1 MYKLRATISK
11 DVRVLL
17 RDRIGLIFMFAMP
30 ILLVLIVTSIQN
42 STFELVG
49 KNKVSL
55 LVSNHD
61 TGAISRDFI
70 RAVDKIGFFEL
81 IPASAGS
88 AAVDSAGSGH
98 SASTGSASLSGVGG
112 EDSIRER
119 IRHKD
124 ALLGLVIPAD
134 FSARI
139 AARAKSVTG
148 KVQSSFGLDST
159 VSTPG
164 SASGGGAVD
173 SGSRAAPGSG
183 LLSGGDTAEMPIALY
198 YHPVLQESFRR
209 SAEGALYSA
218 LQLVESRQILRT
230 LYYSLNEKEL
240 PDSLERQ
247 LLNSRTHIDEL
258 AVSRDGNRDL
268 PNATQHNI
276 PSWTIFA
283 MFFVVLSLGSGIVRE
298 KRNGS
303 FIRLKTLPTS
313 YVVAILSKQLTYLV
327 VTLAQ
332 AAVIFALGAWLF
344 PFIGL
349 PALHYPGDW
358 AALIVVTLLCG
369 WCAVSYAIC
378 IGVFAQ
384 TEEQANG
391 FGAVSI
397 VILAAVGGLMV
408 PSFAM
413 PGSFHLAMS
422 LSPLHW
428 CLEAYYGLF
437 LEGGS
442 LKDVWANILPLFLII
457 AALQGLSFWGLKRK
471 NLI

>member
-1 MYKLRATISK
+1 MFKLWATIVK

-17 RDRIGLIFMFAMP
+17 RDRIGLVFMFGMP

-42 STFELVG
+42 STFELVN

-55 LVSNHD
+55 LVCDKD
-61 TGAISRDFI
+61 TGAVSREFI
-70 RAVDKIGFFEL
+70 AAVDKIGFFAL
-81 IPASAGS
+81 IPMSPAAG
-88 AAVDSAGSGH
+88 D
-98 SASTGSASLSGVGG
+98 
-112 EDSIRER
+112 DSIRER

-139 AARAKSVTG
+139 AAKARRVTG
-148 KVQSSFGLDST
+148 KVQASFGLDST
-159 VSTPG
+159 VGGPG
-164 SASGGGAVD
+164 LPAAAGGALV
-173 SGSRAAPGSG
+173 
-183 LLSGGDTAEMPIALY
+183 SGGDTAAMPVALY

-218 LQLVESRQILRT
+218 LQLVESKQILRT
-230 LYYSLNEKEL
+230 LYFSLNEKEL
-240 PDSLERQ
+240 PDSLERE
-247 LLNSRTHIDEL
+247 LLNNRTSISEL
-258 AVSRDGNRDL
+258 PVSRNGFRDL

-276 PSWTIFA
+276 PAWTIFA
-283 MFFVVLSLGSGIVRE
+283 MFFVVLSLGGGIVRE

-313 YVVAILSKQLTYLV
+313 YAVAILSKQLTYLV

-332 AAVIFALGAWLF
+332 AAVIFAIGGWIF
-344 PFIGL
+344 PWIGL
-349 PALHYPGDW
+349 PVLHFPSQWGV
-358 AALIVVTLLCG
+358 LLLVTFLCG

-408 PSFAM
+408 PDFAM
-413 PGSFHLAMS
+413 PGSFHLAMT

-437 LEGGS
+437 LEGGG
-442 LKDVWANILPLFLII
+442 LKDVWANIPPLFLII

>member
-17 RDRIGLIFMFAMP
+17 RDRIGLVFMFGMP

-49 KNKVSL
+49 GSKVTL
-55 LVSNHD
+55 LICNRD
-61 TGAISRDFI
+61 TGAVSRDFI
-70 RAVDKIGFFEL
+70 RATDKIGFFRL
-81 IPASAGS
+81 MPV
-88 AAVDSAGSGH
+88 AARSG
-98 SASTGSASLSGVGG
+98 SLSGAGAEG
-112 EDSIRER
+112 LIRER
-119 IRHKD
+119 IRRKD

-148 KVQSSFGLDST
+148 KVQASFGLDST

-164 SASGGGAVD
+164 SGSLVSD
-173 SGSRAAPGSG
+173 SLP
-183 LLSGGDTAEMPIALY
+183 LSLY

-209 SAEGALYSA
+209 SAEGALYST
-218 LQLVESRQILRT
+218 LQLIESRQILRI
-230 LYYSLNEKEL
+230 LYYSLNEKDL

-247 LLNSRTHIDEL
+247 LLNARTHIDEL
-258 AVSRDGNRDL
+258 PVSRDGNRDL

-313 YVVAILSKQLTYLV
+313 YTVAIVSKQLTYLA

-332 AAVIFALGAWLF
+332 AVVIFALGASLF
-344 PFIGL
+344 PLIGL
-349 PALHYPGDW
+349 PPLHFSGDW
-358 AALIVVTLLCG
+358 IALAVVTLLCG
-369 WCAVSYAIC
+369 WCAVGYAIC

-442 LKDVWANILPLFLII
+442 LKDVWANVLPLFLII

>member
-1 MYKLRATISK
+1 MFKLSATISK

-17 RDRIGLIFMFAMP
+17 RDRIGLIFMFGMP

-55 LVSNHD
+55 LICNRD
-61 TGAISRDFI
+61 TGVASREFI
-70 RAVDKIGFFEL
+70 RAVDTIGFFQL
-81 IPASAGS
+81 MPVPAGAAGS
-88 AAVDSAGSGH
+88 
-98 SASTGSASLSGVGG
+98 SLSGAAAA
-112 EDSIRER
+112 DLIHER

-124 ALLGLVIPAD
+124 AFLGLVIPAD

-148 KVQSSFGLDST
+148 KVQASFGLDST
-159 VSTPG
+159 VNAP
-164 SASGGGAVD
+164 D
-173 SGSRAAPGSG
+173 SQDSLPVS
-183 LLSGGDTAEMPIALY
+183 LY
-198 YHPVLQESFRR
+198 YDPVLQESFRR

-218 LQLVESRQILRT
+218 LQLVESKQILRT
-230 LYYSLNEKEL
+230 LYYALNEKAL

-247 LLNSRTHIDEL
+247 LLNNRTRIDEL
-258 AVSRDGNRDL
+258 PAVSRKDNRDL

-313 YVVAILSKQLTYLV
+313 YAVAIFSKQLTYLV
-327 VTLAQ
+327 VTLSQ
-332 AAVIFALGAWLF
+332 AVVIFALGAWLF
-344 PFIGL
+344 PVIGL
-349 PALHYPGDW
+349 PPLHFPGDW

-442 LKDVWANILPLFLII
+442 LKDVWANILSLFLVI

>member
-1 MYKLRATISK
+1 MFKLSATISK

-17 RDRIGLIFMFAMP
+17 RDRIGLIFMFGMP

-55 LVSNHD
+55 LICNRD
-61 TGAISRDFI
+61 TGVASREFI
-70 RAVDKIGFFEL
+70 RAVDTIGFFQL
-81 IPASAGS
+81 MPVPAGAAGS
-88 AAVDSAGSGH
+88 
-98 SASTGSASLSGVGG
+98 SLSGAAAA
-112 EDSIRER
+112 DLIHER

-124 ALLGLVIPAD
+124 AFLGLVIPAD

-148 KVQSSFGLDST
+148 KVQASFGLDST
-159 VSTPG
+159 VDAP
-164 SASGGGAVD
+164 D
-173 SGSRAAPGSG
+173 SQDSLPVS
-183 LLSGGDTAEMPIALY
+183 LY
-198 YHPVLQESFRR
+198 YDPVLQESFRR

-218 LQLVESRQILRT
+218 LQLVESKQILRT
-230 LYYSLNEKEL
+230 LYYALNEKAL

-247 LLNSRTHIDEL
+247 LLNNRTRIDEL
-258 AVSRDGNRDL
+258 PAVSRKDNRDL

-313 YVVAILSKQLTYLV
+313 YAVAIFSKQLTYLV
-327 VTLAQ
+327 VTLSQ
-332 AAVIFALGAWLF
+332 AVVIFALGAWLF
-344 PFIGL
+344 PVIGL
-349 PALHYPGDW
+349 PPLHFPGDW

-442 LKDVWANILPLFLII
+442 LKDVWANILSLFLII

>member
-1 MYKLRATISK
+1 MYKLWATISK

-17 RDRIGLIFMFAMP
+17 RDRIGLIFMFGMP

-42 STFELVG
+42 STFELVN

-55 LVSNHD
+55 LVCNRD
-61 TGAISRDFI
+61 TGAVSRAFVTAIDN
-70 RAVDKIGFFEL
+70 IGFFQL
-81 IPASAGS
+81 VFLSSA
-88 AAVDSAGSGH
+88 
-98 SASTGSASLSGVGG
+98 G

-134 FSARI
+134 FSARVM
-139 AARAKSVTG
+139 ARARAVTG
-148 KVQSSFGLDST
+148 KVQAGFGLDST
-159 VSTPG
+159 VGG
-164 SASGGGAVD
+164 SAGAATGGSGAV
-173 SGSRAAPGSG
+173 
-183 LLSGGDTAEMPIALY
+183 GDTASLPVALY
-198 YHPVLQESFRR
+198 YHPVLQGSFRR

-218 LQLVESRQILRT
+218 LQVVESKQILRT

-240 PDSLERQ
+240 PDSLERE
-247 LLNSRTHIDEL
+247 LLNSGTPLTDIP
-258 AVSRDGNRDL
+258 VSRDGNL
-268 PNATQHNI
+268 EIPNATQHNI
-276 PSWTIFA
+276 PAWTIFA

-313 YVVAILSKQLTYLV
+313 YAVAIFSKQLTYLA

-332 AAVIFALGAWLF
+332 AAVIFAVGVWLF
-344 PFIGL
+344 PLIGL
-349 PALHYPGDW
+349 PALHFPGEW
-358 AALIVVTLLCG
+358 LTLFFVTVLCG

-378 IGVFAQ
+378 VGVFAQ

-422 LSPLHW
+422 ISPLHW

-442 LKDVWANILPLFLII
+442 LADVWANILPLFLII

>member
-1 MYKLRATISK
+1 MFKLWATIQK

-17 RDRIGLIFMFAMP
+17 RDRIGLVFMFGMP

-42 STFELVG
+42 STFELVN
-49 KNKVSL
+49 KNKVLL
-55 LVSNHD
+55 LVCSRD
-61 TGAISRDFI
+61 TGAVSHDFLQ
-70 RAVDKIGFFEL
+70 AVDKIGFFQL
-81 IPASAGS
+81 IPMSAT
-88 AAVDSAGSGH
+88 AGD
-98 SASTGSASLSGVGG
+98 
-112 EDSIRER
+112 DSIRER

-139 AARAKSVTG
+139 AVKAKSVTG
-148 KVQSSFGLDST
+148 KVQASFGLDST
-159 VSTPG
+159 VGGPDGAG
-164 SASGGGAVD
+164 SG
-173 SGSRAAPGSG
+173 SGSRAAPGGAGSG
-183 LLSGGDTAEMPIALY
+183 LAPGSDHAPGGLVSGGDTASMPVTLY

-218 LQLVESRQILRT
+218 LQLVESKQILRT
-230 LYYSLNEKEL
+230 LYFSLNEKEL
-240 PDSLERQ
+240 PDSLERE
-247 LLNSRTHIDEL
+247 LLNNRTSISEL
-258 AVSRDGNRDL
+258 PVSRDGFRDL

-313 YVVAILSKQLTYLV
+313 YAVAIFSKQLTYLV

-332 AAVIFALGAWLF
+332 AAVIFAIGVWVF
-344 PFIGL
+344 PWIGL
-349 PALHYPGDW
+349 PVLHFPSEW
-358 AALIVVTLLCG
+358 ATLFLVTFLCG

-408 PSFAM
+408 PDFAM
-413 PGSFHLAMS
+413 PGSFHLAMT

-437 LEGGS
+437 LEGGG

>member
-1 MYKLRATISK
+1 MYKLWATITK

-17 RDRIGLIFMFAMP
+17 RDKIGLIFMFGMP

-49 KNKVSL
+49 KSKVTL
-55 LVSNHD
+55 FICNRD

-70 RAVDKIGFFEL
+70 QAVDKIGFFRL
-81 IPASAGS
+81 RVMGDG
-88 AAVDSAGSGH
+88 AVA
-98 SASTGSASLSGVGG
+98 G

-119 IRHKD
+119 IRHKE
-124 ALLGLVIPAD
+124 ALLGIVIPVD

-139 AARAKSVTG
+139 AARARSVTG
-148 KVQSSFGLDST
+148 KVQASFGLDSA
-159 VSTPG
+159 VNGPAG
-164 SASGGGAVD
+164 SGGGSAR
-173 SGSRAAPGSG
+173 SGGGSAPSGAASG
-183 LLSGGDTAEMPIALY
+183 DRLVSGGDTAEMPVALY

-230 LYYSLNEKEL
+230 LYYSLNEKVL
-240 PDSLERQ
+240 PDSLERE
-247 LLNSRTHIDEL
+247 LLNNRTRIDEL
-258 AVSRDGNRDL
+258 PVSRDGNRDL

-313 YVVAILSKQLTYLV
+313 YAVAIFSKQLTYLV

-332 AAVIFALGAWLF
+332 AAVIFALGVWLF
-344 PFIGL
+344 PVIGL
-349 PALHYPGDW
+349 PVLHFPGDW
-358 AALIVVTLLCG
+358 GALLLVTLLCG

-397 VILAAVGGLMV
+397 VILAAIGGLMV

-413 PGSFHLAMS
+413 PGAFHLAMS

-428 CLEAYYGLF
+428 GLEAYYGVF

-442 LKDVWANILPLFLII
+442 LQDVWANILPLFLII

>member
-1 MYKLRATISK
+1 MFKLSATISK

-17 RDRIGLIFMFAMP
+17 RDRIGLIFMFGMP

-49 KNKVSL
+49 KSKVSL
-55 LVSNHD
+55 LICNRD
-61 TGAISRDFI
+61 TGGASREFI
-70 RAVDKIGFFEL
+70 LAVDTIGFFQL
-81 IPASAGS
+81 VPAPAG
-88 AAVDSAGSGH
+88 A
-98 SASTGSASLSGVGG
+98 ASLSGAAAA
-112 EDSIRER
+112 DLIHER

-148 KVQSSFGLDST
+148 KVQASFGLDST
-159 VSTPG
+159 MNAPDSQDSLPVS
-164 SASGGGAVD
+164 
-173 SGSRAAPGSG
+173 
-183 LLSGGDTAEMPIALY
+183 LY
-198 YHPVLQESFRR
+198 YDPVLQESFRR

-218 LQLVESRQILRT
+218 LQLVESKQILRT
-230 LYYSLNEKEL
+230 LYYALNEKAL

-247 LLNSRTHIDEL
+247 LLNNRTRIDEL
-258 AVSRDGNRDL
+258 PAVSRKDNRDL

-313 YVVAILSKQLTYLV
+313 YAVAIFSKQLTYLV

-332 AAVIFALGAWLF
+332 AVVIFALGAWLF
-344 PFIGL
+344 PVIGL
-349 PALHYPGDW
+349 PPLHFPGDW

-442 LKDVWANILPLFLII
+442 LKDVWANILSLFLII

>member
-17 RDRIGLIFMFAMP
+17 RDRIGLVFMFGMP

-42 STFELVG
+42 STFELVN
-49 KNKVSL
+49 KNNVSL
-55 LVSNHD
+55 LICNRD
-61 TGAISRDFI
+61 TGAVSRDFI
-70 RAVDKIGFFEL
+70 QAVDKIGFFQL
-81 IPASAGS
+81 VPVSGGS
-88 AAVDSAGSGH
+88 AAPA
-98 SASTGSASLSGVGG
+98 GSASLSDAAA
-112 EDSIRER
+112 EDLIRER

-139 AARAKSVTG
+139 AARAGSVTS
-148 KVQSSFGLDST
+148 KVQTSFGLDST
-159 VSTPG
+159 VSGPG
-164 SASGGGAVD
+164 
-173 SGSRAAPGSG
+173 SGSRGAAGDSLVSG
-183 LLSGGDTAEMPIALY
+183 HDSSSMPVELY
-198 YHPVLQESFRR
+198 YNPVLQGSFRR

-230 LYYSLNEKEL
+230 LYYALNEKEL
-240 PDSLERQ
+240 PDSLERE
-247 LLNSRTHIDEL
+247 LLDNRTRIDEKP
-258 AVSRDGNRDL
+258 AVSPNGNRDL

-313 YVVAILSKQLTYLV
+313 YAVAIFSKQLTYLV

-344 PFIGL
+344 PLIGL
-349 PALHYPGDW
+349 PALHFHGDW
-358 AALIVVTLLCG
+358 AALVVVTLLCG

>member
-1 MYKLRATISK
+1 MFKLSATISK

-17 RDRIGLIFMFAMP
+17 RDRIGLIFMFGMP

-55 LVSNHD
+55 LICNRD
-61 TGAISRDFI
+61 TGVASREFI
-70 RAVDKIGFFEL
+70 RAVDTIGFFQL
-81 IPASAGS
+81 MPVPAGAAGS
-88 AAVDSAGSGH
+88 LLSRAAAAD
-98 SASTGSASLSGVGG
+98 L
-112 EDSIRER
+112 IRLR

-148 KVQSSFGLDST
+148 KVQASFGLDST
-159 VSTPG
+159 VNVP
-164 SASGGGAVD
+164 D
-173 SGSRAAPGSG
+173 SQDSLPVS
-183 LLSGGDTAEMPIALY
+183 LY
-198 YHPVLQESFRR
+198 YDPVLQESFRR

-218 LQLVESRQILRT
+218 LQLVESKQILRT
-230 LYYSLNEKEL
+230 LYYALNEKAL

-247 LLNSRTHIDEL
+247 LLNNRTRIDEL
-258 AVSRDGNRDL
+258 PAVSRKDNRDL

-313 YVVAILSKQLTYLV
+313 YAVAIFSKQLTYLV
-327 VTLAQ
+327 VTLSQ
-332 AAVIFALGAWLF
+332 AVVIFALGAWLF
-344 PFIGL
+344 PVIGL
-349 PALHYPGDW
+349 PPLHFPGDW

-442 LKDVWANILPLFLII
+442 LKDVWANILSLILII

>member
-1 MYKLRATISK
+1 MFKLSATISK

-17 RDRIGLIFMFAMP
+17 RDRIGLIFMFGMP

-55 LVSNHD
+55 LICNRD
-61 TGAISRDFI
+61 TGVASREFI
-70 RAVDKIGFFEL
+70 RAVDTIGFFQL
-81 IPASAGS
+81 MPVPAGAAGS
-88 AAVDSAGSGH
+88 
-98 SASTGSASLSGVGG
+98 SLSGAAAA
-112 EDSIRER
+112 DLIHER

-124 ALLGLVIPAD
+124 AFLGLVIPAD

-148 KVQSSFGLDST
+148 KVQASFGLDST
-159 VSTPG
+159 VNAP
-164 SASGGGAVD
+164 D
-173 SGSRAAPGSG
+173 SQDSLPVS
-183 LLSGGDTAEMPIALY
+183 LY
-198 YHPVLQESFRR
+198 YDPVLQESFRR

-218 LQLVESRQILRT
+218 LQLVESKQILRT
-230 LYYSLNEKEL
+230 LYYALNEKAL

-247 LLNSRTHIDEL
+247 LLNNRTRIDEL
-258 AVSRDGNRDL
+258 PAVSRKDNRDL

-313 YVVAILSKQLTYLV
+313 YAVAIFSKQLTYLV
-327 VTLAQ
+327 VTLSQ
-332 AAVIFALGAWLF
+332 AVVIFALGAWLF
-344 PFIGL
+344 PVIGL
-349 PALHYPGDW
+349 PPLHFPGDW

-442 LKDVWANILPLFLII
+442 LKDVWANILSLFLII

>member
-1 MYKLRATISK
+1 MFKLRATISK

-17 RDRIGLIFMFAMP
+17 RDRIGLIFMFGMP

-49 KNKVSL
+49 KNKVTL
-55 LVSNHD
+55 LIYNRD
-61 TGAISRDFI
+61 TGAVSRDFI
-70 RAVDKIGFFEL
+70 RAVDHIGFFQL
-81 IPASAGS
+81 MT
-88 AAVDSAGSGH
+88 AAAADP
-98 SASTGSASLSGVGG
+98 
-112 EDSIRER
+112 IRER
-119 IRHKD
+119 IQKKD
-124 ALLGLVIPAD
+124 ALLGLVIPGD

-139 AARAKSVTG
+139 AAKARSVTA
-148 KVQSSFGLDST
+148 KVQASFGLDST
-159 VSTPG
+159 VNRPA
-164 SASGGGAVD
+164 SAVND
-173 SGSRAAPGSG
+173 SLPVS
-183 LLSGGDTAEMPIALY
+183 LY
-198 YHPVLQESFRR
+198 YSPVLQESFRR

-240 PDSLERQ
+240 PDSLERE
-247 LLNSRTHIDEL
+247 LLDNRTQINEMPV
-258 AVSRDGNRDL
+258 ARNGSRDL

-283 MFFVVLSLGSGIVRE
+283 MFFVVISLGAGIVRE

-313 YVVAILSKQLTYLV
+313 YAVAILSKQFTYLA
-327 VTLAQ
+327 VTLVQ
-332 AAVIFALGAWLF
+332 AALIFMIGAWIF
-344 PFIGL
+344 PLIGL
-349 PALHYPGDW
+349 PVLRFPEDWGAL
-358 AALIVVTLLCG
+358 LLVTLLCG

-457 AALQGLSFWGLKRK
+457 AVLQGLSFGGLKRK

>member
-1 MYKLRATISK
+1 MYKLSATISK

-17 RDRIGLIFMFAMP
+17 RDRIGLIFMFGMP

-55 LVSNHD
+55 LICNRD
-61 TGAISRDFI
+61 TGAVSRDFI
-70 RAVDKIGFFEL
+70 KAVDNIGFFQL
-81 IPASAGS
+81 VPVSSRLVPPSG
-88 AAVDSAGSGH
+88 AAA
-98 SASTGSASLSGVGG
+98 A
-112 EDSIRER
+112 DSIRER
-119 IRHKD
+119 IRQKD

-134 FSARI
+134 FSAQI
-139 AARAKSVTG
+139 AAKARSVTG
-148 KVQSSFGLDST
+148 KVQTSFGLDST
-159 VSTPG
+159 VSAPGHGLAGANGRIGSGDRSAG
-164 SASGGGAVD
+164 SATASGDRLV
-173 SGSRAAPGSG
+173 
-183 LLSGGDTAEMPIALY
+183 SGGDTASMPVALY
-198 YHPVLQESFRR
+198 YHPILQESFRR

-230 LYYSLNEKEL
+230 LYYSLNEKVL
-240 PDSLERQ
+240 PDSLERE
-247 LLNSRTHIDEL
+247 LLNNRTPINEVPV
-258 AVSRDGNRDL
+258 ARNGNRDL

-283 MFFVVLSLGSGIVRE
+283 MFFVVISLGAGIVRE

-313 YVVAILSKQLTYLV
+313 YAVAILSKQLTYLV

-332 AAVIFALGAWLF
+332 AALIFMIGAWLF
-344 PFIGL
+344 PLIGL
-349 PALHYPGDW
+349 PVLRFPGDW
-358 AALIVVTLLCG
+358 GALFLVTLLCG

-442 LKDVWANILPLFLII
+442 LKDVWTNILPLFLII

>member
-17 RDRIGLIFMFAMP
+17 RDRVGLIFMFGMP

-49 KNKVSL
+49 KSKVSL
-55 LVSNHD
+55 LICNRD
-61 TGAISRDFI
+61 TGAVSRDFI
-70 RAVDKIGFFEL
+70 RAVDKIGFFQL
-81 IPASAGS
+81 MPVSAG
-88 AAVDSAGSGH
+88 AGSVG
-98 SASTGSASLSGVGG
+98 AASLSGAAA
-112 EDSIRER
+112 EDLIRER
-119 IRHKD
+119 IQRKD
-124 ALLGLVIPAD
+124 ALMGLEIPAD

-139 AARAKSVTG
+139 AARAENVTG
-148 KVQSSFGLDST
+148 KVQASFGLDST
-159 VSTPG
+159 VSTSG
-164 SASGGGAVD
+164 SGPAG

-183 LLSGGDTAEMPIALY
+183 LASGGDTAEMPVALY

-230 LYYSLNEKEL
+230 LYYSLNEKAL
-240 PDSLERQ
+240 PDSLERE
-247 LLNSRTHIDEL
+247 LLNNRMRINEL
-258 AVSRDGNRDL
+258 PVSRSGNRDL

-313 YVVAILSKQLTYLV
+313 YAVAIFSKQLTYLA

-344 PFIGL
+344 PLIGL
-349 PALHYPGDW
+349 PALHFPGNW
-358 AALIVVTLLCG
+358 AALVVVTLLCG

>member
-17 RDRIGLIFMFAMP
+17 RDRIGLLFMFGMP

-42 STFELVG
+42 STFELIN

-55 LVSNHD
+55 LIYNCD
-61 TGAISRDFI
+61 TGAVSRDFI
-70 RAVDKIGFFEL
+70 RAVDKLGFFQL
-81 IPASAGS
+81 MT
-88 AAVDSAGSGH
+88 VSAGSG
-98 SASTGSASLSGVGG
+98 SSSGTAAGSAGSGSSSGAAAG
-112 EDSIRER
+112 SANSGSSSGAASEDLIRER
-119 IRHKD
+119 IRRKD

-139 AARAKSVTG
+139 AARARSVTG
-148 KVQSSFGLDST
+148 KVQTSFGLDST
-159 VSTPG
+159 VSAP
-164 SASGGGAVD
+164 D
-173 SGSRAAPGSG
+173 SPANDSLPVS
-183 LLSGGDTAEMPIALY
+183 LY

-230 LYYSLNEKEL
+230 LYYSLNEKTL
-240 PDSLERQ
+240 PDSLERE
-247 LLNSRTHIDEL
+247 LLNNRMRIDEMP
-258 AVSRDGNRDL
+258 AVSRKDNRDL

-313 YVVAILSKQLTYLV
+313 YAVAIFSKQLTYLA

-332 AAVIFALGAWLF
+332 AVVIFALGAWLF
-344 PFIGL
+344 PWIGL
-349 PALHYPGDW
+349 PALHFPGDW
-358 AALIVVTLLCG
+358 AALVVVTLLCG

>member
-1 MYKLRATISK
+1 MYKLWATISK

-17 RDRIGLIFMFAMP
+17 RDKIGLIFMFGMP

-42 STFELVG
+42 STFELVN
-49 KNKVSL
+49 KNKVAL
-55 LVSNHD
+55 LISNRD
-61 TGAISRDFI
+61 TGAVSRDFVQ
-70 RAVDKIGFFEL
+70 AVDKIGLFQL
-81 IPASAGS
+81 VPMPA
-88 AAVDSAGSGH
+88 
-98 SASTGSASLSGVGG
+98 TGGD
-112 EDSIRER
+112 DSIRER
-119 IRHKD
+119 IRQKD
-124 ALLGLVIPAD
+124 ALIGLVIPAD

-139 AARAKSVTG
+139 AAKAKSVTG
-148 KVQSSFGLDST
+148 KVQVSFGLDST
-159 VSTPG
+159 AGEASAVS
-164 SASGGGAVD
+164 D
-173 SGSRAAPGSG
+173 SLPVS
-183 LLSGGDTAEMPIALY
+183 LY
-198 YHPVLQESFRR
+198 YHPILQESFRR

-218 LQLVESRQILRT
+218 LQLVESKQILRT
-230 LYYSLNEKEL
+230 LYFSLNEKEL
-240 PDSLERQ
+240 PDSLERE
-247 LLNSRTHIDEL
+247 LLNNHTHINEL
-258 AVSRDGNRDL
+258 PVSRDGNRDL

-313 YVVAILSKQLTYLV
+313 YAVAIFSKQLVYLV

-332 AAVIFALGAWLF
+332 AVVIFALGAWLF
-344 PFIGL
+344 PLIGL
-349 PALHYPGDW
+349 PVLHFPGDW
-358 AALIVVTLLCG
+358 GALFLVTLLCG

-413 PGSFHLAMS
+413 PGSFHLAMR

-437 LEGGS
+437 LEGSS
-442 LKDVWANILPLFLII
+442 LKDVWANILSLVLII